1 MVNLIEGN
9 MDLNSSSLGLGS
21 TTVPFE
27 DTFFSDDLNP
37 KQIHDVKAP
46 TRPLGPVPGDTAGQ
60 AANPL
65 VMRRRTK
72 KDKTIYNPMELEL
85 LGINP
90 KPQPKSV
97 WEEMVDDEDTWRRQ
111 SVGVAGHC

>member
-1 MVNLIEGN
+1 MNSIEGN
-9 MDLNSSSLGLGS
+9 MDLNSSSLVFGA

-27 DTFFSDDLNP
+27 DTFFSNDLDP
-37 KQIHDVKAP
+37 KEIHDVKEP
-46 TRPLGPVPGDTAGQ
+46 TRPIGPVPGDPAGQ
-60 AANPL
+60 AETPL

-72 KDKTIYNPMELEL
+72 NDKSIYNPMELEL

-97 WEEMVDDEDTWRRQ
+97 WEEMVDDEHSWKREH
-111 SVGVAGHC
+111 VGMAGHC